1 MPPPDDLDILII
13 GAGIV
18 GLAHALAAVRHG
30 LKVAVLDRDARAVG
44 ASVRNF
50 GFVTV
55 TGQEAGITWR
65 RARRSRDVWAEVAT
79 PAGITLH
86 QRGLLVCA
94 RRAEALACLEQFA
107 ATAMGA
113 QCRLLTATEAA
124 DQPGLRR
131 DLVGALHSPHELRVE
146 SRHAIGQL
154 TTWLAAQGVAFLTR
168 IAATAVE
175 TGTVVTPAGRLRARH
190 IVVCPGTD
198 LVTLFPEVIARRR
211 TTLCKLHML
220 RLASPG
226 VRLPAPVMSDLGLTR
241 YLGYAGCAA
250 LPALRA
256 RLAAEQPAHLADGI
270 HLIAVQDRDGS
281 MVVGDSHH
289 YGDAPD
295 PFQPRAVDDRMLE
308 ELSATLDIPAPD
320 VIERW
325 VGVYPSGPDV
335 CFAETPEERVHLVMV
350 TSGTG
355 ASTSFALAE
364 ETLARILDA
373 PPPPHTDADWT
384 PP

>member
-1 MPPPDDLDILII
+1 MPRYDVLIV
-13 GAGIV
+13 GAGIL
-18 GLAHALAAVRHG
+18 GLAHALAAHRHG
-30 LKVAVLDRDARAVG
+30 LSVAVLDRDARAAG

-65 RARRSRDVWAEVAT
+65 RARRSRDVWAEVAG
-79 PAGITLH
+79 PAGIPIH
-86 QRGLLVCA
+86 QRGLLMCA
-94 RRAEALACLEQFA
+94 RRPEALACLEEFA
-107 ATAMGA
+107 ATPMGA
-113 QCRLLTATEAA
+113 QCRLLSAA
-124 DQPGLRR
+124 ERAERPGLRA
-131 DLVGALHSPHELRVE
+131 DLHGALHSPHELRVE

-154 TTWLAAQGVAFLTR
+154 TEWLAGQGVAFHTR
-168 IAATAVE
+168 TAATSVAS
-175 TGTVVTPAGRLRARH
+175 GTVGTPAGRLHARH
-190 IVVCPGTD
+190 IIVCPGTD

-220 RLASPG
+220 RLAPPG
-226 VRLPAPVMSDLGLTR
+226 TTLGAPVMSDLGLVR
-241 YLGYAGCAA
+241 YLGYAGCAS

-256 RLAAEQPAHLADGI
+256 RLATEQPAHLADGI

-289 YGDAPD
+289 YDDTPD

-308 ELSATLDIPAPD
+308 ELSATLDIPAPE

-325 VGVYPSGPDV
+325 IGVYPSGPEV
-335 CFAETPEERVHLVMV
+335 CFSETPLERVHLVMI

-364 ETLARILDA
+364 ETLARVLDA
-373 PPPPHTDADWT
+373 PPPPHTDADWM
-384 PP
+384 PQ